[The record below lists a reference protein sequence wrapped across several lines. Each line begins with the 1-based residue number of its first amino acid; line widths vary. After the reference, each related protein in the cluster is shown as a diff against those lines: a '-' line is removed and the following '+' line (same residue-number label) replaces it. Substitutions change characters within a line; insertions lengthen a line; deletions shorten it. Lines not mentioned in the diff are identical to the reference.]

1 MKLRAPFADL
11 RVSPTIIM
19 ETTMPVDK
27 TRQSWKPGDG
37 WEKAI
42 DDIHYVRALAKELG
56 GPERVKRQ
64 HDGGRYTVR
73 ERIDKMVD
81 PGSFMEA
88 GPMVGAAEFD
98 ADGNIVGFTPGA
110 YVMGLAEIDGRP
122 VAIGGDDFTI
132 SGGSPHNVR
141 KGARQF
147 TQPLAIQYGVPYI
160 QLVEGVGH
168 SSKSDEAAGH
178 MGLPG
183 GDLWWRGVEL
193 LKTVPVAAGIMG
205 SVAGAPAA
213 FALMSHFTVMIKEQ
227 SQIFPSGPPV
237 VRRAIGETLDKEELG
252 GYRMHVHESGQV
264 DNVAEDEEDAFD
276 QLKKFISY
284 LPNTTSDVAERVETG
299 DPPDRKPEELL
310 NIVPAN
316 RKRAYDPRKLIRLV
330 VDNGEFFE
338 MRRHWGGA
346 VITGFARLDGYSV
359 GVVGSDPRSLAGAMD
374 GWAAEKYAH
383 FVDLCDA
390 FNLPVVIF
398 LDMPGFMLGSHAERK
413 ATMRRGVR
421 ALIASAEADVPKIEF
436 NVRKAYGVAAD
447 APHSLGHPNGLNLR
461 FGWPAGEWGGI
472 PIEGGVAAAY
482 RREIENAPDPDAH
495 REMIENRLLRLRSPF
510 RAAYKGDVVDLID
523 PRETRQLACRFVKL
537 AQPMLQ
543 KLARRPKRAV
553 RP

>member
-1 MKLRAPFADL
+1 
-11 RVSPTIIM
+11 
-19 ETTMPVDK
+19 MPVDMNRK
-27 TRQSWKPGDG
+27 NWKPGDS

-42 DDIHYVRALAKELG
+42 DDIHYVRRLAKDLG

-73 ERIDKMVD
+73 ERIDKIVD

-98 ADGNIVGFTPGA
+98 ADGNIRGFTPGA

-132 SGGSPHNVR
+132 SGGSPHNVH

-147 TQPLAIQYGVPYI
+147 TQPLAIQYGIPYV

-168 SSKSDEAAGH
+168 SSKSDEASGH

-183 GDLWWRGVEL
+183 GDLWWRNVEL
-193 LKTVPVAAGIMG
+193 LRRVPVAAGIMG

-213 FALMSHFTVMIKEQ
+213 FALMSHFTVMIKGQ

-237 VRRAIGETLDKEELG
+237 VRRAIGEMMDKEELG
-252 GYRMHVHESGQV
+252 GYQMHVHDSGQV
-264 DNVAEDEEDAFD
+264 DNEAESEEDAFE
-276 QLKKFISY
+276 QIKTFISY
-284 LPNTTSDVAERVETG
+284 LPNTTNDVAPRVETG
-299 DPPDRKPEELL
+299 DPPDRRPEELL
-310 NIVPAN
+310 NIIPAN
-316 RKRAYDPRKLIRLV
+316 RKRSYDPRKLIRLV

-359 GVVGSDPRSLAGAMD
+359 GVIGSDPRSLAGAMD

-495 REMIENRLLRLRSPF
+495 REMIENRLLKFRSPF

-537 AQPMLQ
+537 AQPMLH
-543 KLARRPKRAV
+543 KLAQRPKRAV